1 MKHQYNN
8 SMIIQLITLIVS
20 LVFVSSQKHG
30 GDLIIIG
37 GGGHG
42 HHVEHKIIPI
52 PYPVYHKVPV
62 PVYHH
67 QPHYIP

>member
-8 SMIIQLITLIVS
+8 SIIIKLITLIVS
-20 LVFVSSQKHG
+20 FVFVSPQKNG
-30 GDLIIIG
+30 GNLIIIG

-42 HHVEHKIIPI
+42 HHEEHKIIPI
-52 PYPVYHKVPV
+52 PYPVYHKIPV

-67 QPHYIP
+67 QPHYIV